1 MTRALYILFT
11 TLAVTLLLVPVSFAH
26 KYHTSV
32 TRVEYNQAER
42 SAEITIQTFTDDLRD
57 VLTKRAGKTV
67 RLEAGKVTD
76 RLAFDYLRSAFE
88 LKDGNAAT
96 SELQWVGME
105 IKGETVWLYALAK
118 MPSGLAKAT
127 LRNSFLFDLF
137 DDQVNIVN
145 VLHDGQKSSLVFKRG
160 DGSREIP

>member
-1 MTRALYILFT
+1 MTRAIYILT
-11 TLAVTLLLVPVSFAH
+11 LSLAVALLLAPISFAH

-32 TRVEYNQAER
+32 TRVEYNQVER

-57 VLTKRAGKTV
+57 VLTKRAGKNV
-67 RLEAGKVTD
+67 RLEAGKATD
-76 RLAFDYLRSAFE
+76 RIAFDYLRSAFE
-88 LKDGNAAT
+88 LKDGNGAP

-105 IKGETVWLYALAK
+105 VKGETVWLYVLAK
-118 MPSGLAKAT
+118 IPSGLAKST
-127 LRNSFLFDLF
+127 LRNAFLFDLF

-145 VLHDGQKSSLVFKRG
+145 VLHDGQKSTLVFRRG

>member
-1 MTRALYILFT
+1 MTRAIYILSLS
-11 TLAVTLLLVPVSFAH
+11 LAVSLLLAPVSLAH

-67 RLEAGKVTD
+67 RLDAGKSTD
-76 RLAFDYLRSAFE
+76 GLAFDYLRSVFE
-88 LKDGNAAT
+88 LKNGNAAP

-105 IKGETVWLYALAK
+105 VKGETVWLYVLAK
-118 MPSGLAKAT
+118 MPDGLAKAT
-127 LRNSFLFDLF
+127 LRNAFLFDLF

-145 VLHDGQKSSLVFKRG
+145 VIHDNQKSSLVFKRG

>member
-1 MTRALYILFT
+1 MRRAINFLSLS
-11 TLAVTLLLVPVSFAH
+11 LAATLLLAPASFAH

-32 TRVEYNQAER
+32 TRVEYNQSER

-67 RLEAGKVTD
+67 RLEAGKATD
-76 RLAFDYLRSAFE
+76 RMVFDYLRSAFE
-88 LKDGNAAT
+88 LKDSAALQ

-118 MPSGLAKAT
+118 MPSGMAKAT
-127 LRNSFLFDLF
+127 LRNAFLFDLF